1 MFRSVIGRIVA
12 SAAGVQVCAAGV
24 ALTDKQLSRKPDW
37 YQKDVHALED
47 SLKKLGRHGFN
58 TSPSAVNESYET
70 LKKYAHISNVEIHWR
85 MARALLEKSYFTKC
99 PTERA
104 HLVHEYH
111 RLTTSGGKNHTICI
125 TCRLLGRSRGPL
137 MSRIVTVAS
146 QCKLV
151 DPNRSVD
158 TRISFPLEV
167 SPEIPTIAL
176 AENLLSF
183 DITGN

>member
-1 MFRSVIGRIVA
+1 MLIDSTNCVQPYSALRRGTDRRGRMFRSVIGRIVA

-24 ALTDKQLSRKPDW
+24 ALTDKQLSKKPDW

-104 HLVHEYH
+104 HLVHEAKDCAKKA
-111 RLTTSGGKNHTICI
+111 LTLES
-125 TCRLLGRSRGPL
+125 
-137 MSRIVTVAS
+137 
-146 QCKLV
+146 
-151 DPNRSVD
+151 D
-158 TRISFPLEV
+158 TPSAGAHKWFYFIFFYVIWSLFHFEL
-167 SPEIPTIAL
+167 
-176 AENLLSF
+176 F
-183 DITGN
+183 

>member
-24 ALTDKQLSRKPDW
+24 ALTDKQLSKKPDW

-104 HLVHEYH
+104 HLVHEAKDCAKKA
-111 RLTTSGGKNHTICI
+111 LTLES
-125 TCRLLGRSRGPL
+125 
-137 MSRIVTVAS
+137 
-146 QCKLV
+146 
-151 DPNRSVD
+151 D
-158 TRISFPLEV
+158 TPSAGAHKWFYFIFFNVIWSLFHFEL
-167 SPEIPTIAL
+167 
-176 AENLLSF
+176 F
-183 DITGN
+183 